1 MKKVIRKVRDYET
14 GREYTAPFIMF
25 YNGMIKREE
34 TVRDIQKRRLLR
46 RAVINKRIKI

>member
-14 GREYTAPFIMF
+14 GREYNAPFIVF
-25 YNGMIKREE
+25 YNGTIKREE

-46 RAVINKRIKI
+46 RAVVNKRIKL